1 MCQEEKEKKK
11 SDQLERKKE
20 SQRLADEELES
31 ITLGPASTSAG
42 ASAGSGG
49 GSGSKV
55 TRAEIEAHQLK
66 QLNAASDAAA
76 ASSNVVV
83 VDESPLE
90 QNINRLT
97 VDGLEA
103 RSVDEAI
110 RILRSVLTHTS
121 LLLMMMSL
129 YIVYIGEWRVTLC
142 LCLQLPC
149 TCIAH
154 HCAPVNARRS
164 SLSVCLSNV

>member
-31 ITLGPASTSAG
+31 ITLGPGSVGAGGSA
-42 ASAGSGG
+42 AG

-66 QLNAASDAAA
+66 QLHASSDAAAA

-90 QNINRLT
+90 ENINRLT

-121 LLLMMMSL
+121 LLLMMSL
-129 YIVYIGEWRVTLC
+129 YIVYIGEWRVTMC

-154 HCAPVNARRS
+154 HVAFTVHQ
-164 SLSVCLSNV
+164 